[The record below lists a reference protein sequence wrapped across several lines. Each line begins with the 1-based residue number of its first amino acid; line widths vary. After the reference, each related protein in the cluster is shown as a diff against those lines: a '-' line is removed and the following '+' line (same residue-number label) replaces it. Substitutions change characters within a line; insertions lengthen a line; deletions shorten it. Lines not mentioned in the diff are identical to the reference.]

1 VAIHDHVALQN
12 RRDCGGVEA
21 ACDDGPVSEPEH
33 LPAAA
38 GRDPFDDSPKEA
50 CGVFGVYAPGQPVA
64 HMTYLGLYALQHRGQ
79 ESAGMAVSDGADVM
93 VVKDMGLVAHVF
105 DDRTLAPLTGHV
117 AIGHTRYST
126 TGSSTWRNA
135 QPVYRS
141 VGGHQFALGHN
152 GNLVNTGE
160 LAEEAGML
168 PGTVASDSDLTAELI
183 EQELEQGTSPD
194 LEAALVRVLPR
205 LQGAFSMVYLDEDQ
219 VIGVRDPN
227 GFRPLCLGRLEQGG
241 WVLASESPA
250 LDVVGADFVR
260 EIDPGEMVVIDGDG
274 VRSVRPFPPE
284 RLNPKLCVFEFV
296 YFARP
301 DTRLYGRSV
310 HHARVR
316 QGELLAEQAPVEAD
330 MVMGVPES
338 GLPAAEGYAR
348 ASGIPYGQGLV
359 KNRYIGRTF
368 IAPSQEMRA
377 LGVRMKL
384 NPLKENLQGK
394 RVVVVDDSVVRGTTQ
409 KQIVKMLRESGVA
422 EVHLRLT
429 SPPIKWSCFYGIDTG
444 ERSELLAAN
453 LEIDEIR
460 TYLNVDSLAFITLD
474 RLIASTGTSG
484 SGFCDACFT
493 GDYPVAVPVTLTKG
507 VLEADSGQGGSGC
520 DPTPVGGSTTQA
532 LFGSSLLPADEARSD
547 RAASPSAPVPSRSQ
561 NPDG

>member
-1 VAIHDHVALQN
+1 MAPV
-12 RRDCGGVEA
+12 
-21 ACDDGPVSEPEH
+21 PVSDPVVGPDPTSPE
-33 LPAAA
+33 
-38 GRDPFDDSPKEA
+38 DDSPKEA

-64 HMTYLGLYALQHRGQ
+64 HLTYLGLYALQHRGQ
-79 ESAGMAVSDGADVM
+79 ESAGMAVSDGDQVM
-93 VVKDMGLVAHVF
+93 VVKDMGLVSHVF
-105 DDRTLAPLTGHV
+105 DDRTLAPLTGHL

-135 QPVYRS
+135 QPVYRG
-141 VGGHQFALGHN
+141 VGDTQFALGHN

-160 LAEEAGML
+160 LAAEAGML
-168 PGTVASDSDLTAELI
+168 PGTVASDSDLIAELLAR
-183 EQELEQGTSPD
+183 ELEAGLGADEPVTLD
-194 LEAALVRVLPR
+194 DAVGRVLPR
-205 LQGAFSMVYLDEDQ
+205 LQGAFSLIFMDDDR

-227 GFRPLCLGRLEQGG
+227 GFRPLCLGRLDGGG

-250 LDVVGADFVR
+250 LDVVGAHFVR
-260 EIDPGEMVVIDGDG
+260 EVDPGEMVVIDEHG
-274 VRSVRPFPPE
+274 VHSEMPFPSD
-284 RLNPKLCVFEFV
+284 RLNPTLCIFEFV

-316 QGELLAEQAPVEAD
+316 QGELLAEQAPVDAD

-368 IAPSQEMRA
+368 IAPSQELRA
-377 LGVRMKL
+377 QGVRMKL
-384 NPLKENLQGK
+384 NPLKENLEGK

-409 KQIVKMLRESGVA
+409 RQLTRMLREAGVA

-444 ERSELLAAN
+444 RRSDLLAHTMTV
-453 LEIDEIR
+453 EQIR
-460 TYLNVDSLAFITLD
+460 DYLGVDTLAFITLD
-474 RLIASTGTSG
+474 RLVASTGTNG
-484 SGFCDACFT
+484 AGFCDACFT
-493 GDYPVAVPVTLTKG
+493 GNYPVEVPISLSKG
-507 VLEADSGQGGSGC
+507 VLEGGESPGEC
-520 DPTPVGGSTTQA
+520 GSPRPIPGSVPGLFPTM
-532 LFGSSLLPADEARSD
+532 LPTDEQPG
-547 RAASPSAPVPSRSQ
+547 RA
-561 NPDG
+561 